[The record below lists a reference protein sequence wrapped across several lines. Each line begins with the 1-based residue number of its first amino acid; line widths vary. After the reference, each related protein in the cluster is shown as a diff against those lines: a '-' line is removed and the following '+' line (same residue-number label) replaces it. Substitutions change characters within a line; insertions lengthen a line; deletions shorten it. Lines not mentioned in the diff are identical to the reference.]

1 VDINDKSGL
10 DDSEPPP
17 ASDLT
22 PRHGL
27 DDADAI
33 RRELG
38 KGKKR
43 WITVAGVLI
52 VAAFGLLVAQFLQD
66 ATVFFRNVDQAVA
79 ERDELGDRRFRIQ
92 GRVIPDSVE
101 VIGDVVTFEI
111 LHGCATAGVR
121 HLTDPA
127 ELFDNPWI
135 PVVLDGSWKPQT
147 VQLVGGTDDPRL
159 VPLLAG
165 ILELLPWI
173 TQWHGEI
180 DPQFGVR
187 MDDYFRGLVE
197 EEARKMG
204 LTSEELRAWQP
215 PARARQRRKRQR

>member
-1 VDINDKSGL
+1 MDINDKSGL

-147 VQLVGGTDDPRL
+147 VQLVGGTDDYVFVSDRMLIKHTNEYSSNNAEIVESNLPDDF
-159 VPLLAG
+159 LAG
-165 ILELLPWI
+165 CDL
-173 TQWHGEI
+173 TRN
-180 DPQFGVR
+180 DV
-187 MDDYFRGLVE
+187 GLD
-197 EEARKMG
+197 
-204 LTSEELRAWQP
+204 
-215 PARARQRRKRQR
+215 

>member
-1 VDINDKSGL
+1 VDVNDRSGL

-17 ASDLT
+17 ALDLT

-27 DDADAI
+27 DDVDAI

-52 VAAFGLLVAQFLQD
+52 VFAFGFLVVQFLQD

-101 VIGDVVTFEI
+101 VIDDVVTFEI
-111 LHGCATAGVR
+111 LHGCATAAVR

-147 VQLVGGTDDPRL
+147 VKLVGGTDDYVFESDRMLINHTNEYSSNNAEQVESNLPDDFL
-159 VPLLAG
+159 VGCDL
-165 ILELLPWI
+165 
-173 TQWHGEI
+173 TRN
-180 DPQFGVR
+180 DV
-187 MDDYFRGLVE
+187 GLD
-197 EEARKMG
+197 
-204 LTSEELRAWQP
+204 
-215 PARARQRRKRQR
+215 